1 MVAMLTL
8 HLDNVPIM
16 LFVALWAI
24 NKLAAADSALNKLD
38 PEERKAARKLAM
50 DCTGTP
56 WLLPVHCMV
65 PSAGLIAILLI
76 IGGVEVNPGPFMS
89 IVFTLLML
97 VTMPSGKRSWSE
109 AEGPSKTDS
118 NPVVVLMPHNPFL
131 DKLTQ
136 TDLTGLLDTESA
148 LRDEIVNFFLGML
161 QLQTHSHQPKEWLM
175 LHTFFFE
182 KLYSSNRSL
191 NTYGVY
197 MPENVASWFNEA
209 KQAPSQAKGVPW
221 YQHRKIF
228 VPINLK
234 DEFHWIA
241 AVIDLEHNIITSYDS
256 LQNAQTERMQILA
269 QWIAEQSAL
278 EPHAPKYKA
287 SDFQIRDAKDIPK
300 QKNSV
305 DCGIFVIKYAQSL
318 VEGKRMDFSQETM
331 PSIREQMHCS
341 LLSMKEHI
349 DDGSASDDA
358 SISDDDLSYGDLV
371 DGNEDAP
378 MQSPAGGTQADADND
393 EPGPS
398 FNAASG
404 QDEAPDLAG
413 ASYEHAPDAGTK
425 PKPRCNGC

>member
-1 MVAMLTL
+1 MVIAPSAESSISLKRSAVCQQKFAVDTAEATISVQQFLSHFRRLSLQKCLHAHTKGSLKLRQQRIWPMLTARQRRALVLSILIDSLQSLVQQTFAVSVLVCCTYPIAQLVWSACPTFGFSQLCTGPGYLLIIPLADAVWVSYVFQLLLAPSYAYQSLLTMVAMLTL

-182 KLYSSNRSL
+182 KLYR
-191 NTYGVY
+191 
-197 MPENVASWFNEA
+197 
-209 KQAPSQAKGVPW
+209 
-221 YQHRKIF
+221 
-228 VPINLK
+228 
-234 DEFHWIA
+234 
-241 AVIDLEHNIITSYDS
+241 
-256 LQNAQTERMQILA
+256 
-269 QWIAEQSAL
+269 
-278 EPHAPKYKA
+278 
-287 SDFQIRDAKDIPK
+287 
-300 QKNSV
+300 
-305 DCGIFVIKYAQSL
+305 
-318 VEGKRMDFSQETM
+318 
-331 PSIREQMHCS
+331 
-341 LLSMKEHI
+341 
-349 DDGSASDDA
+349 
-358 SISDDDLSYGDLV
+358 
-371 DGNEDAP
+371 
-378 MQSPAGGTQADADND
+378 
-393 EPGPS
+393 
-398 FNAASG
+398 
-404 QDEAPDLAG
+404 
-413 ASYEHAPDAGTK
+413 
-425 PKPRCNGC
+425 

>member
-1 MVAMLTL
+1 MLTARQRRALVLSILIDSLQSLVQQTFAVSVLVCCTYLIAQLVWSACPTFGFSQLCTGPGYLLIIPLADAVWVSYVFQLLLAPSYAYQSLLTMVAMLTL

-109 AEGPSKTDS
+109 AEGMLFLANVSHHVCANTRNNTSMFLPGPSKTDS

-182 KLYSSNRSL
+182 KLYR
-191 NTYGVY
+191 
-197 MPENVASWFNEA
+197 
-209 KQAPSQAKGVPW
+209 
-221 YQHRKIF
+221 
-228 VPINLK
+228 
-234 DEFHWIA
+234 
-241 AVIDLEHNIITSYDS
+241 
-256 LQNAQTERMQILA
+256 
-269 QWIAEQSAL
+269 
-278 EPHAPKYKA
+278 
-287 SDFQIRDAKDIPK
+287 
-300 QKNSV
+300 
-305 DCGIFVIKYAQSL
+305 
-318 VEGKRMDFSQETM
+318 
-331 PSIREQMHCS
+331 
-341 LLSMKEHI
+341 
-349 DDGSASDDA
+349 
-358 SISDDDLSYGDLV
+358 
-371 DGNEDAP
+371 
-378 MQSPAGGTQADADND
+378 
-393 EPGPS
+393 
-398 FNAASG
+398 
-404 QDEAPDLAG
+404 
-413 ASYEHAPDAGTK
+413 
-425 PKPRCNGC
+425 